1 MFDGHALITGVSFIV
16 TVNEQ
21 LAVPQVL
28 VAEQVTVV
36 VPAANVLPDAGEH
49 DTVVPGV
56 ADTTVGSVHV
66 AT

>member
-1 MFDGHALITGVSFIV
+1 MFAGHAVITGVSFIV
-16 TVNEQ
+16 TVNEHD
-21 LAVPQVL
+21 AVPHTL
-28 VAEQVTVV
+28 VALHVTVV
-36 VPAANVLPDAGEH
+36 VPVANVLPDAGEH

>member
-1 MFDGHALITGVSFIV
+1 MITGVSFIV

-36 VPAANVLPDAGEH
+36 VPAANVLPDAGEQLT
-49 DTVVPGV
+49 DVDGV

>member
-1 MFDGHALITGVSFIV
+1 MITGVSLIV

-36 VPAANVLPDAGEH
+36 VPVANVEPLAGEH
-49 DTVVPGV
+49 ITVADGV
-56 ADTTVGSVHV
+56 ADTTVGAV
-66 AT
+66 